1 MYKYSSIL
9 YNGILDY
16 RDNHMTYRFRVCFV
30 WPEFW
35 NDFGDTPEEAQSIL
49 LEKIE
54 CLSPDITIKSIELWE
69 N

>member
-1 MYKYSSIL
+1 
-9 YNGILDY
+9 
-16 RDNHMTYRFRVCFV
+16 MTYRFRVYFVGFV

-35 NDFGDTPEEAQSIL
+35 NAFGDTPEEAQSIL